1 MKRAEADT
9 TPHPALTRH
18 LFPTLSLARHLSP
31 AGESLSPRGKA
42 SEEEAKLAQR
52 MDYHCDE
59 LEQNTGA
66 ALMTMD
72 QMPPDMQ
79 DAAVKQICDRLAD
92 CKEMVFAWAC
102 AHGEP

>member
-1 MKRAEADT
+1 MTAED
-9 TPHPALTRH
+9 
-18 LFPTLSLARHLSP
+18 
-31 AGESLSPRGKA
+31 K
-42 SEEEAKLAQR
+42 AKLAQR
-52 MDYHCDE
+52 MDYRCDE

-92 CKEMVFAWAC
+92 CKAMVFAWAN